1 MTTLRELVVDL
12 PCMQN
17 EKAHAFR
24 VRTADGIKGISRREF
39 RDDVYRLGGW
49 ILTNCPGGCVCI
61 LGSDGYEW
69 AVAHVSLT
77 CGAGIAVGLDKELS
91 AQELASQI
99 KQCDAMSLLYTRQY
113 KGTAEQ
119 VRESAG
125 TWLRIYCIDD
135 LLEVIRLDPKDYCSS
150 YAQRLVAFD
159 DVVAIFFTSGTTGT
173 TKGIQLT
180 HRNMVASI
188 IGIDGWSGYDEKDIL
203 LQVLPMHHCYA
214 CICGIY
220 LILMTGT
227 VICICDSPRH
237 ILECIRL
244 FKPNTLHAVPAIYEM
259 LLKAFKASGMELD
272 QFFGTHFKW
281 FVSGGAA
288 LSKETAAA
296 YMEYG
301 LDIYNGYGTTECAS
315 AIIIEDKKHSR
326 PGSIGKPLTSCEVQI
341 IDNEI
346 CVRGD
351 VVFKGYL
358 HDEAATKSVLYD
370 GWFHT
375 GDLGLMDEEGFVT
388 ITGRKKNLIILENG
402 KNVSPE
408 ELERDLIS
416 AIPQIREVQV
426 YAIDGLIVA
435 EIYPGSENKTDQTQK
450 VFDQAIIAFNR
461 SQPLYRQVRRVI
473 IRDQPFPKTSTQK
486 MIRTHNEK

>member
-1 MTTLRELVVDL
+1 MKTLRELVVDH

-17 EKAHAFR
+17 GKADAFR
-24 VRTADGIKGISRREF
+24 VRTADGIKGISRQEF

-49 ILTNCPGGCVCI
+49 ILSHRSEKSVCI
-61 LGSDGYEW
+61 LGSDCYEW
-69 AVAHVSLT
+69 VIAHISLT

-91 AQELASQI
+91 AREAASQI
-99 KQCDAMSLLYTRQY
+99 RECDSKMLLYTRKY
-113 KGTAEQ
+113 NDAAEQ
-119 VRESAG
+119 IRECAG
-125 TWLRIYCIDD
+125 AWLQIYCIDD
-135 LLEVIRLDPKDYCSS
+135 LLEALRLDSKDYGALYVQS
-150 YAQRLVAFD
+150 VPAFD

-180 HRNMVASI
+180 HRNMAASI
-188 IGIDGWSGYDEKDIL
+188 IGIDGWAGYGEKDVL

-227 VICICDSPRH
+227 VICICDSVRR
-237 ILECIRL
+237 ILENIRL

-259 LLKAFKASGMELD
+259 LLKALKASGMDLD
-272 QFFGTHFKW
+272 SFFGTHFKW
-281 FVSGGAA
+281 FISGGAA
-288 LSKETAAA
+288 LPKETAAA
-296 YMEYG
+296 FMEYG

-341 IDNEI
+341 MDNEI

-358 HDEAATKSVLYD
+358 HDEEATKSVLYD

-375 GDLGLMDEEGFVT
+375 GDLGFMDEEGFIT

-408 ELERDLIS
+408 EMEKDLT
-416 AIPQIREVQV
+416 AAVPQIREVQV
-426 YAIDGLIVA
+426 YAMDGVIVA
-435 EIYPGSENKTDQTQK
+435 EIYPGSDGETDQIQETLDRA
-450 VFDQAIIAFNR
+450 VNVFNR
-461 SQPLYRQVRRVI
+461 SQPLYKQVQRVI
-473 IRDQPFPKTSTQK
+473 VRDQPFPKTSTQK
-486 MIRTHNEK
+486 IIRTHTGK